1 MDELTVLARAVQA
14 RVVDVAEARLIARTR
29 LDGEPMSRLAAERG
43 VSVRQ
48 LYRHR
53 SAAEQHLAAYLRR
66 QPQERIRRG
75 LRHIQYRGDLM
86 TAASPKRA

>member
-1 MDELTVLARAVQA
+1 MLAGAVQA

-29 LDGEPMSRLAAERG
+29 LGGEPMRRLAAERG

-53 SAAEQHLAAYLRR
+53 SAAEQHLAAHLRR
-66 QPQERIRRG
+66 RLQDR
-75 LRHIQYRGDLM
+75 
-86 TAASPKRA
+86 